1 MILTV
6 TVALVFYTVTW
17 ILGCAKKKATKLKSK
32 SGKSHGNFK
41 KSNVIVNKKPSETKK
56 QQFPPHLLNVPLA
69 PTQAEED
76 AEKIK
81 SKETVEKKQE
91 KEKEIK
97 VNQEDQ
103 PLLPYPDVKLP
114 TVSER
119 RRRLAELEKDKMEK
133 VASGFYQSRSDEDD
147 TLEQVESL
155 KEELTERSRKRSEKV
170 KKAKSVEEVSAKED
184 VNDFFKEAVKEV
196 ENPMTPRKQQT

>member
-1 MILTV
+1 LSNHCCYPQT
-6 TVALVFYTVTW
+6 TLVRICRAWRNGRLCKTIPRV
-17 ILGCAKKKATKLKSK
+17 CCRAP
-32 SGKSHGNFK
+32 
-41 KSNVIVNKKPSETKK
+41 PST
-56 QQFPPHLLNVPLA
+56 
-69 PTQAEED
+69 
-76 AEKIK
+76 IK
-81 SKETVEKKQE
+81 SKEAVEKKQE